1 MFPTE
6 LRSSPRSMRSSTRIP
21 DSSVAT
27 RVSYGAAFTT
37 MSLLAFCIGL
47 PAAAVKLRRHLPRD
61 EILDGQGNAQQ
72 RRRRIERPN
81 TLAGPLED
89 CNENPV
95 RVHPEI
101 ADERFQVRLD
111 RPAFARQRYRVAFRG
126 AERRDPHRG
135 GLRRD
140 PFRH

>member
-47 PAAAVKLRRHLPRD
+47 PPADAELRRHLPRD
-61 EILDGQGNAQQ
+61 EAFGGQGNAQQ
-72 RRRRIERPN
+72 RRSRLQGANPP
-81 TLAGPLED
+81 AGTLED
-89 CNENPV
+89 CNEYPV
-95 RVHPEI
+95 RIHPEI
-101 ADERFQVRLD
+101 GDERFQVHLGHLHFAHD
-111 RPAFARQRYRVAFRG
+111 RHRVAF
-126 AERRDPHRG
+126 
-135 GLRRD
+135 
-140 PFRH
+140 